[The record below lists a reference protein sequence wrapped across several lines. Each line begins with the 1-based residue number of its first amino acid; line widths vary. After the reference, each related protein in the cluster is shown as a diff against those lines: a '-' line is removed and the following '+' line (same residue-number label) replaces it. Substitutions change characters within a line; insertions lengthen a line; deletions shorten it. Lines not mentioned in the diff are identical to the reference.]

1 MSLIPNW
8 KAVLAGSWSVRLMVL
23 AALVSMAGVFF
34 SMVTAAQLGWNPV
47 WFAVVASVINVLAIP
62 ARLVVQTRLTMLKNF
77 LTDTSGAVRRRTMGG
92 MATGAVV
99 IAMATPFIA
108 KWEGVKT
115 EAYLDIVG
123 VPTICFGD
131 TNGVQLGDTATM
143 AECVDR
149 LEEDVQTFYAEISP
163 CMTNKHIPMGVQASM
178 LELAFNVGS
187 GPVCRSTMMRKA
199 NSGDYVG
206 ACNEL
211 RRWVKAGGQRIRG
224 LENRRADSKHAL
236 CLVGLT

>member
-1 MSLIPNW
+1 MT
-8 KAVLAGSWSVRLMVL
+8 AG
-23 AALVSMAGVFF
+23 AL
-34 SMVTAAQLGWNPV
+34 
-47 WFAVVASVINVLAIP
+47 
-62 ARLVVQTRLTMLKNF
+62 
-77 LTDTSGAVRRRTMGG
+77 
-92 MATGAVV
+92 V

-108 KWEGVKT
+108 KWEGVRT
-115 EAYLDIVG
+115 VAYVDIVG

-131 TNGVQLGDTATM
+131 THGVQIGDTATM

-149 LEEDVQTFYAEISP
+149 LEQDVHTFYAEISP
-163 CMTNKHIPMGVQASM
+163 CMTNKGIPLGVQASM

-187 GPVCRSTMMRKA
+187 GPVCQSTMMRKA
-199 NSGDYVG
+199 NAGDYVG

-236 CLVGLT
+236 CLKGLT